1 MDLPLHYHEP
11 IRQGFRRFMWKIR
24 KSVDSNRLVL
34 GISGRIEEGQLP
46 QFTKALV
53 SEAWKDGV
61 ILDLKDVKLVDQ
73 ACVTFL
79 ASCEAA
85 GWTLCNCP
93 HYVRAW
99 IDGQHQPDVS
109 RTEGA

>member
-1 MDLPLHYHEP
+1 
-11 IRQGFRRFMWKIR
+11 MWKVR

-34 GISGRIEEGQLP
+34 GISGHIEEVQLAELK
-46 QFTKALV
+46 KALV

-61 ILDLKDVKLVDQ
+61 ILDLKDVKLADQ

-93 HYVRAW
+93 PYIREW
-99 IDGQHQPDVS
+99 IDREHAA
-109 RTEGA
+109 T